1 MKQHNPAVADL
12 KAESLIDAK
21 LIQEL
26 NRSGFINQLY
36 GAYGVK

>member
-1 MKQHNPAVADL
+1 VAEL
-12 KAESLIDAK
+12 KVESLIDAK

-26 NRSGFINQLY
+26 DRSGYIDQLY

>member
-1 MKQHNPAVADL
+1 MKLRNPAVGDL
-12 KAESLIDAK
+12 KAETLIDAK

-26 NRSGFINQLY
+26 DRSGYIDQLY